1 MNFEHF
7 LSKKILSARP
17 HKNSISA
24 PIIKIGVIAIAI
36 GMIVMIISVGV
47 GYGMQKEIKDKI
59 SSFESHITIQSF
71 NNTINENYINPI
83 SPELN
88 FIDDL
93 KSIPEV
99 KSIERIISKFG
110 VVRTAQDFDGLYFKG
125 LDKDYDFSRIKKYII
140 DGNTP
145 LFSDNFSNDV
155 LISKTLADK
164 LDLKLNES
172 FQMLFL
178 KTENLNPSILKLVV
192 AGIYDSG
199 FEELDSKFIFGDIKQ
214 IRRIS
219 KWKENQISSLEIQ
232 LYNQRDLESISE
244 FIYLNSPSDYDVVT
258 VKEKYYS
265 VYEWIELFDKNIY
278 AIIFI
283 MVLVA
288 SVNIIS
294 VLLVL
299 ILERTNMIGIL
310 KALGVSNK
318 SLQKFFIYTS
328 SYLIFI
334 GILIGN
340 LIGLLIL
347 YIQHKY
353 KIISLDPKIYYV
365 ESVPVYIEIYQII
378 GLNIIVLF
386 LCIISIFA
394 PSLLVSNVNPKD
406 SIKFN

>member
-1 MNFEHF
+1 
-7 LSKKILSARP
+7 
-17 HKNSISA
+17 
-24 PIIKIGVIAIAI
+24 
-36 GMIVMIISVGV
+36 MIISVGV

-59 SSFESHITIQSF
+59 SSFESHITIHSF
-71 NNTINENYINPI
+71 NNTINENSINPI

-88 FIDDL
+88 FINYL

-99 KSIERIISKFG
+99 KNIEKIISKFG
-110 VVRTAQDFDGLYFKG
+110 VVRTSQDFDGLYFKG
-125 LDKDYDFSRIKKYII
+125 IDKNYDFNRIKKYII
-140 DGNTP
+140 DGKTP
-145 LFSDNFSNDV
+145 LFSENFSNDV

-164 LDLKLNES
+164 LDLKLDES
-172 FQMLFL
+172 FQMLFS
-178 KTENLNPSILKLVV
+178 KSDNQNPSILKLVV
-192 AGIYDSG
+192 VGIYESG

-214 IRRIS
+214 IRRVS
-219 KWKENQISSLEIQ
+219 KWKKNQIGSLEIQ
-232 LYNQRDLESISE
+232 LYSQRDLESTSE
-244 FIYLNSPSDYDVVT
+244 SIFLNSPSDFDVVT

-283 MVLVA
+283 MILVA

-299 ILERTNMIGIL
+299 IIERTNMIGIL

-340 LIGLLIL
+340 LIGLSIL

-353 KIISLDPKIYYV
+353 KVISLDPKIYYV
-365 ESVPVYIEIYQII
+365 ESVPVFIEFYQII

-386 LCIISIFA
+386 LCIISIYT
-394 PSLLVSNVNPKD
+394 PSLLVSRVNLKD